1 MAVFRLIGISLASKN
16 CRSSRIFKQV
26 EAVCSWLRFKSA
38 RINDKRAVKV
48 T

>member
-1 MAVFRLIGISLASKN
+1 MAVFRHITSLKN

-26 EAVCSWLRFKSA
+26 EVVCSWLRLKSA

>member
-16 CRSSRIFKQV
+16 CRFSRIKQV
-26 EAVCSWLRFKSA
+26 EVVCSWLRLKSA